1 MNMLNLSV
9 LILYYS
15 KTGHTRSMAQAIAQ
29 GVQNIGLNAQLRTVP
44 ELTTSV
50 QVAESSIPE
59 QGDIYCT
66 LNDLQNC
73 HGLILG
79 SPTRFGNM
87 ASPLKYFLEQTTGL
101 WLNGALHGKPASV
114 FTSSGAMHGGQE
126 STLLT
131 MYMPLLHHGMLLMG
145 LSNAESALTQTKT
158 GGTPYGAS
166 HVSGARQQF
175 ALSDD
180 EKKLCIAQGERM
192 AKLVLQL
199 NKS

>member
-1 MNMLNLSV
+1 MKMSNLSV

-44 ELTTSV
+44 ELTTST
-50 QVAESSIPE
+50 QVAEPSIPE

-101 WLNGALHGKPASV
+101 WLSGALHGKPASV

-166 HVSGARQQF
+166 HVSGARHQF
-175 ALSDD
+175 SLSDD
-180 EKKLCIAQGERM
+180 EKQLCIAQGERM
-192 AKLVLQL
+192 AKMVLQL
-199 NKS
+199 NK